1 MTNVPTPTLTA
12 SGYSIPTAA
21 ENLAGVVQDMQAA
34 FGGGLNLSL
43 GNSSSLTT
51 PMGQL
56 SSSLAAIK
64 ADADAQ
70 FLGVVSAFDP
80 QYATGRAQ
88 DAIGNIYMMTREP
101 AQGTE
106 VTGACVGLAGT
117 PIPAGVPVAV
127 DGAGVLYTC
136 AGGTIGTGGS
146 LPMVFVSQASGP
158 VAFTAPL
165 AIYQTTPGWDAITG
179 ATQTQLGNLVENAQA
194 FEARR
199 QASVAVNAQ
208 GFAAAVRA
216 AVFASGASL
225 VPPQQPSSV
234 YVYENPT
241 AAAVMAGGI
250 TLPANSLY
258 VAAAGGNPTAIA
270 QAILSKKN
278 PGCNYAPSA
287 IFTATCVGSAL
298 TVTALTSGVIAA
310 GQTLITATGQPYLS
324 STGAAVTIASGSG
337 TAWVLSSAPGSGN
350 FSGSTVWSATTVQ
363 VPDSAYPPP
372 QPVYNV
378 SYTAAVPTPVNVQVT
393 LAAITQPPSNALSLL
408 QASTGL
414 VEAFT
419 GADGGVPVAQIG
431 ATVYGSRFNST
442 IQALLPAGVVIL
454 GVQVSTGSSWA
465 NSQTMQINQVPALG
479 TISLVLA

>member
-12 SGYSIPTAA
+12 SGYSIPTAD

-64 ADADAQ
+64 SDADAQ

-88 DAIGNIYMMTREP
+88 DAIGNIYMMSRIP

-241 AAAVMAGGI
+241 AAAVVTGGI

-258 VAAAGGNPTAIA
+258 VAAAGGNPTAISK
-270 QAILSKKN
+270 AILSKKN

-287 IFTATCVGSAL
+287 IFAATCVGTAL

-337 TAWVLSSAPGSGN
+337 TAWVLSAAPGSGN
-350 FSGSTVWSATTVQ
+350 FSGSTVWAATTVQ
-363 VPDSAYPPP
+363 VPDSNYAPP

-378 SYTAAVPTPVNVQVT
+378 SFTAAVVTPVNIQVT
-393 LAAITQPPSNALSLL
+393 LAQVTNPPSNALSLL

-414 VEAFT
+414 ITAFT
-419 GADGGVPVAQIG
+419 GADGGAPVAQIG

-442 IQALLPAGVVIL
+442 IQALLPTGVVIL

-465 NSQTMQINQVPALG
+465 NSQAMQINQVPALG
-479 TISLVLA
+479 TITLVLA